1 MVLTQLTSFA
11 LKVALISSSGA
22 LAPGPLT
29 AATAASGVK
38 HGWRGGFWISVGHL
52 TVELPLVI
60 LIAIGVAAILTQPEV
75 SKALSMV
82 GGIFLLFFA
91 YLTAKSA
98 FNAKNV
104 GENGRDSSPFLT
116 GVALSGLN
124 PFFIAWWA
132 GVGGVLIGEAIL
144 LWGFAGIAILYASH
158 VWLDF
163 VWLILLAH
171 VTSLSSFTLRFYRI
185 LLFTLALLVA
195 LFGVDF
201 IHYAFTSQH
210 LLPF

>member
-1 MVLTQLTSFA
+1 MDLHSVASFA

-60 LIAIGVAAILTQPEV
+60 LIAVGVAAVLTRPDV
-75 SKALSMV
+75 SRVLSIV
-82 GGIFLLFFA
+82 GGAFLLFFA

-98 FNAKNV
+98 FQANSV
-104 GENGRDSSPFLT
+104 GRDDANSSPYVA
-116 GVALSGLN
+116 GVALTGLN

-132 GVGGVLIGEAIL
+132 GVGAVLISEAIV
-144 LWGFAGIAILYASH
+144 LWGFVGIVILYVSH

-171 VTSLSSFTLRFYRI
+171 ITSLSSFTLKLYRY
-185 LLFTLALLVA
+185 LLLTLAILVA

-201 IHYAFTSQH
+201 IYYAATSQH